1 VAGVATFS
9 SLTLDKAGNGY
20 SLTAASTGLG
30 SATSSPFNVVAGAA
44 SQIAANSLTS
54 QSDTVGLP
62 VGAPPSV
69 LVRDA
74 NGNPVAGV
82 SVTFTVTA
90 GGGSIVPVTATPVV
104 TNASGVGTLTSWT
117 LGTVAGT
124 NTVTAT
130 ATGLTGSPITFTAT
144 AVPGVATQLAIIQQP
159 SATEQNAAVFARQ
172 PTVQL
177 RDAFGNSVAQGGIVV
192 TAAIQSGG
200 GALGGTVTAT
210 TSAGGLATFTGLS
223 ITGTVGVRTLQFTSG
238 ILTPVTSAGVTIT
251 AGAATQ
257 IALSAGDGQTATAG
271 SAVSVAPAVLVRDV
285 SNNPVSNVGVTFAV
299 ASGGGTVVPV
309 AAVATNASGIA
320 TVTSW
325 TLGTVAGTNTL
336 TAAASGLTGSPI
348 TFTATGAVG
357 AATQIGANSALT
369 QSATVNTAVTTPPS
383 VVVRDANNNPVA
395 GVAVTFAVTA
405 GGGSILPLAAVLT
418 NASGIAT
425 LTSWTLGTVAG
436 ANTVTATATGL
447 TGSPVTFTATGVAG
461 AAAQLAI
468 VQQPST
474 SATSGQPLG
483 LQPTVQV
490 QDAFGNPVSGV
501 VSVSVTLVG
510 TGTLGGTTPIGT
522 NASGLATFTDLSIT
536 ADPGTYTLNFTS
548 GSLTPVTS
556 GGITL

>member
-1 VAGVATFS
+1 M
-9 SLTLDKAGNGY
+9 
-20 SLTAASTGLG
+20 
-30 SATSSPFNVVAGAA
+30 
-44 SQIAANSLTS
+44 
-54 QSDTVGLP
+54 
-62 VGAPPSV
+62 
-69 LVRDA
+69 
-74 NGNPVAGV
+74 
-82 SVTFTVTA
+82 
-90 GGGSIVPVTATPVV
+90 
-104 TNASGVGTLTSWT
+104 
-117 LGTVAGT
+117 
-124 NTVTAT
+124 
-130 ATGLTGSPITFTAT
+130 
-144 AVPGVATQLAIIQQP
+144 
-159 SATEQNAAVFARQ
+159 
-172 PTVQL
+172 QL
-177 RDAFGNSVAQGGIVV
+177 RDAFGNSVAQGGVVV

-200 GALGGTVTAT
+200 GALGGTGTAT

-238 ILTPVTSAGVTIT
+238 SLTPVISAGVTIT

-257 IALSAGDGQTATAG
+257 ISLSAGDGQTATAG
-271 SAVSVAPAVLVRDV
+271 SAVSIAPAVLVRDV
-285 SNNPVSNVGVTFAV
+285 SNNPVPSVGVTFAV
-299 ASGGGTVVPV
+299 ATGGGTVVPV
-309 AAVATNASGIA
+309 TAVATDASGIA

-336 TAAASGLTGSPI
+336 TATASGLTGSPI
-348 TFTATGAVG
+348 TFTATGVVG

-395 GVAVTFAVTA
+395 GVPVTFAVTA
-405 GGGSILPLAAVLT
+405 GGGSILPIAAILT
-418 NASGIAT
+418 NASGVAT

-436 ANTVTATATGL
+436 ANTLTATATGL

-474 SATSGQPLG
+474 TALSGQLLG
-483 LQPTVQV
+483 QQPTVQV
-490 QDAFGNPVSGV
+490 RDAFGNPVAGV

-510 TGTLGGTTPIGT
+510 TGTLGGTTPIST

-548 GSLTPVTS
+548 GGLTPVTS